1 MFQFPRLPPARLC
14 VRREVPEL
22 RSGGLPRSE
31 TCGSK
36 RVCRSPQIIAACR
49 VLRSLP
55 MPRHP
60 PCARNIFASF
70 ALSPA
75 LRRGRQFEIKKV
87 FRVSISMFI
96 AIVICEPPAII
107 RKIDC
112 LENESEGFSLMILTS
127 VNAMQLSRCPAGRK
141 TARRPGRAPGTG
153 DCENEGWGI
162 QALRTLFSPNEANPC
177 PLPGRGSDALP
188 RVGPEGP
195 DFSLERR

>member
-1 MFQFPRLPPARLC
+1 
-14 VRREVPEL
+14 
-22 RSGGLPRSE
+22 
-31 TCGSK
+31 
-36 RVCRSPQIIAACR
+36 
-49 VLRSLP
+49 
-55 MPRHP
+55 
-60 PCARNIFASF
+60 
-70 ALSPA
+70 LSPA

-153 DCENEGWGI
+153 DCETRDG
-162 QALRTLFSPNEANPC
+162 AFKLLVHCTPH
-177 PLPGRGSDALP
+177 
-188 RVGPEGP
+188 
-195 DFSLERR
+195 ERRTHVHFRGAGAMLYRASGRKGPISP

>member
-75 LRRGRQFEIKKV
+75 RGRGRQFEIKKV

-127 VNAMQLSRCPAGRK
+127 VNAMQLSRCPAGRL
-141 TARRPGRAPGTG
+141 GRAPSG
-153 DCENEGWGI
+153 
-162 QALRTLFSPNEANPC
+162 
-177 PLPGRGSDALP
+177 
-188 RVGPEGP
+188 EGP
-195 DFSLERR
+195 GDRRLRKRGMGHSSSSYTVLPMRGEPKSTSGARELSLDRASGRKGPISP